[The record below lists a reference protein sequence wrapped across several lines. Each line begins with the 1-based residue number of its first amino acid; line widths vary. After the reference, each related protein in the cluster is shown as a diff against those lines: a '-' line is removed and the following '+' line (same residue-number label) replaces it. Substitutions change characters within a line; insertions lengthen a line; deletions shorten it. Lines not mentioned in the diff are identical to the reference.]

1 MSIPRDTARS
11 GTAGIDGDNVENRL
25 SRLLTQPGVGPSA
38 AGWLAFAIYAIIV
51 LVDCPPP
58 FLGHDTEHFQHWT
71 SAAFEY
77 GSSAIDQSVMSPF
90 QGLGGLVQ
98 PLCVGMHPVYAISHA
113 FGAADQR
120 VGNLVV
126 AMVLL
131 GVSTFVFARA
141 MGLSGWLAVFAAQA
155 MAIGSLPPFWSW
167 TLAYTKTNGL
177 LLYGLSPALVFPV
190 AAGVGMLAAYAW
202 LGRLSRIGNI
212 ACLLLLPMPM
222 VYSLV
227 CDPLYTGMFFL
238 AIGVFMAGILLGSES
253 RHMALWR
260 IGGGA
265 ACLATLLALNL
276 HNFMRAL
283 FGYCARARFPNEL
296 YVEVQ
301 QWDYNAG
308 VLFHGGF
315 ATFVAIGTACAA
327 VAAVAWGPKLV
338 RGVAASVLVFM
349 AAIVAM
355 CWVYV
360 YGGVRWNAPLPNYLE
375 LPAYPVY
382 TVIGLLGAI
391 AAITHLSQRSKIAAR
406 CRHLL
411 THPIARYAIVLVLP
425 AMGVCSVTAAPR
437 HENNAFE
444 LVGGLTPP
452 LPAKSPA
459 GHGEASA
466 EGRDEDE
473 RLRAEDRASNRTIV
487 GFLREEIAIRD
498 DGRFRGSVANLFG
511 IPGGPLMARLGYPEE
526 SPCDKQQLMFLDGYL
541 RSYDR
546 HLPMSGLWDMRIP
559 TLEDNNHVVTPP
571 FHYLLSR
578 LLSRP
583 QDYHSRNWATLSAL
597 RPGLMAALGTRF
609 VLTDRRVKDAG
620 LVLRHAQRNADGITI
635 YAYELAHPNLGDYS
649 PTEAMVAADAPA
661 MVAAMKDDSFDYRTR
676 VVVERDLPAG
686 LVPASSGQL
695 LYERG
700 GARIRAAS
708 PGRSLLVLPLQFSH
722 SLNIIEN
729 NSVPP
734 EPLELRRVNMVEI
747 GLLFSGTVDV
757 KLAHAFGPFR
767 GSTGRLQDIEDCK
780 RLGIREDGMI
790 PYPPGYQPLS
800 RDGWK
805 ITRGLMPPAD
815 DWFSVDAFLTKG
827 GEHWKTDLGNG
838 GSRPD
843 EPLWIWPVQDSAIPR
858 PEDSPAAP
866 FEVHWRLKPNATL
879 PAGQVV
885 WAVESNGQLSAL
897 RPAGFTDRKD
907 GIANL
912 SIPVPPDGTTGNLPI
927 CLVAVEPQPRRLSNV
942 VILAVNF
949 TKQVPKRTSSEDVP
963 EAPPSSSDARE
974 AD

>member
-1 MSIPRDTARS
+1 MADVKQDQNGA
-11 GTAGIDGDNVENRL
+11 A
-25 SRLLTQPGVGPSA
+25 SRWSMPAAACL
-38 AGWLAFAIYAIIV
+38 AGWAGFLIYVGIV
-51 LVDCPPP
+51 IADCPPP
-58 FLGHDTEHFQHWT
+58 FLGHDTEHFQHWA

-77 GSSAIDQSVMSPF
+77 GSSALDQSVMSPF
-90 QGLGGLVQ
+90 QGIGGLVQ
-98 PLCVGMHPVYAISHA
+98 PLSVGVHPAYAVPKA
-113 FGAADQR
+113 LGNADLR
-120 VGNLVV
+120 LGNLVV
-126 AMVLL
+126 SMLLL
-131 GVSTFVFARA
+131 GVATFAFSRA
-141 MGLSGWLAVFAAQA
+141 MGLSGWLSVFAAQA

-167 TLAYTKTNGL
+167 SLGYMKTHGL
-177 LLYGLSPALVFPV
+177 LLYGLNPAFSFPV

-202 LGRLSRIGNI
+202 LGRCGRAGNI
-212 ACLLLLPMPM
+212 ACLVALPALM
-222 VYSLV
+222 VWSLV

-238 AIGVFMAGILLGSES
+238 AIGVFMAGILLGSEG
-253 RHMALWR
+253 RHVALWR
-260 IGGGA
+260 LGGGA

-315 ATFVAIGTACAA
+315 ATFATIGTALAA
-327 VAAVAWGPKLV
+327 IAAIAWGSRLV
-338 RGVAASVLVFM
+338 RGVAASMLVFM

-382 TVIGLLGAI
+382 AVIGLLGAT
-391 AAITHLSQRSKIAAR
+391 AAINRLSTRTEIAAR
-406 CRHLL
+406 CRQVL
-411 THPIARYAIVLVLP
+411 THPITRFAIVLLLP
-425 AMGVCSVTAAPR
+425 ALGIWSVAAAPQPT
-437 HENNAFE
+437 NNESE
-444 LVGGLTPP
+444 LVGGLTPA
-452 LPAKSPA
+452 LPADADTSSKPPA
-459 GHGEASA
+459 ADDGDEAASLLA
-466 EGRDEDE
+466 NVAR
-473 RLRAEDRASNRTIV
+473 SNRTMV
-487 GFLREEIAIRD
+487 EFLREEIAIRV

-541 RSYDR
+541 RSYDP

-609 VLTDRRVKDAG
+609 VLSDRRLEDPA
-620 LVLRHAQRNADGITI
+620 LTLRHEQRNADGITI
-635 YAYELAHPNLGDYS
+635 YAYELAHANLGDYS
-649 PTEAMVAADAPA
+649 PTEGVVAADAAA
-661 MVAAMKDDSFDYRTR
+661 MVAAMKDDAFDYRSK
-676 VVVERDLPAG
+676 VVIEAELPAA
-686 LVPASSGQL
+686 LVSATSGQL
-695 LYERG
+695 FYERG
-700 GARIRAAS
+700 GARIRGRS
-708 PGRSLLVLPLQFSH
+708 EGRSLIVVPLQFSN
-722 SLNIIEN
+722 SLKIVEN
-729 NSVPP
+729 TSSDPASV
-734 EPLELRRVNMVEI
+734 ELRRVNLLETGV
-747 GLLFSGTVDV
+747 LFSGTLDV
-757 KLAHAFGPFR
+757 KLAHVFGPFR
-767 GSTGRLQDIEDCK
+767 GTAGRLQDIADCK
-780 RLGIREDGMI
+780 RLGIREDGTI

-800 RDGWK
+800 GSGWK
-805 ITRGLMPPAD
+805 ITRGLLPPAD

-843 EPLWIWPVQDSAIPR
+843 EPLWIWPSQDSAIPR
-858 PEDSPAAP
+858 ADDSPAAP

-897 RPAGFTDRKD
+897 RPAIFADRKD

-912 SIPVPPDGTTGNLPI
+912 TIPVPPDSKTGNLPL

-949 TKQVPKRTSSEDVP
+949 TKQVPKSPSSEDVP